1 MVVYMVRLLSK
12 GSRRLPHRPGS
23 VPLKFPESLP
33 APGTLQEGLPVF
45 GVVPE
50 PVEPWFDDPEPVE
63 PDDLRGDDDPEPE
76 PDEER

>member
-1 MVVYMVRLLSK
+1 VLLLNW
-12 GSRRLPHRPGS
+12 SRQEPP
-23 VPLKFPESLP
+23 PDDEPDEPDPEPEPDEEPPP
-33 APGTLQEGLPVF
+33 ALLLPVF

-63 PDDLRGDDDPEPE
+63 PDDLRGVDDPEPE

>member
-1 MVVYMVRLLSK
+1 MGHAAPAAHGAWVLLLNW
-12 GSRRLPHRPGS
+12 SRQEPP
-23 VPLKFPESLP
+23 PEPDEEPPP
-33 APGTLQEGLPVF
+33 ALLFPVF

-63 PDDLRGDDDPEPE
+63 PDDLRGVDDPEPE